1 MMRRADKIRTEGK
14 APDAIRRRTVRVE
27 TASRAAAVSRLRRC
41 GASMTD
47 QKGMSSSKSV
57 AACGGG
63 GAARLCC
70 GAACGWP

>member
-1 MMRRADKIRTEGK
+1 MMRRADRIRTEGK

-27 TASRAAAVSRLRRC
+27 TASRAAAVSRSIRC
-41 GASMTD
+41 GVSMSD

-57 AACGGG
+57 AAG
-63 GAARLCC
+63 GAGCLACWAR